1 MKNDVLI
8 FILWVSVQWA
18 SAQDTVYI
26 DKNYRWYD
34 KAGAVEYALFL
45 FFRINTTG
53 FRKIKIE
60 NNG

>member
-8 FILWVSVQWA
+8 LILWVSVQWA

-34 KAGAVEYALFL
+34 KAGAVEYAHCFCSSVLTQQVFV
-45 FFRINTTG
+45 
-53 FRKIKIE
+53 K
-60 NNG
+60 